1 VKKMG
6 IEWII
11 VTAVLGLGAGAGIT
25 AAIGGDDKSS
35 EVQAQTAKQ
44 LSSLDILEPICS
56 VGYLKNK
63 GPDLCRELYCWA
75 QTNST
80 TGEASGI
87 ACEAISNINNTVSI
101 RALCEA
107 ETEEAAKAACYTL
120 FRERK

>member
-1 VKKMG
+1 MG

-11 VTAVLGLGAGAGIT
+11 VTAVLSLGAGAGIT
-25 AAIGGDDKSS
+25 AAIVGGGDKSS
-35 EVQAQTAKQ
+35 EVQAQTAQQ
-44 LSSLDILEPICS
+44 LSSLDLLEPICS
-56 VGYLKNK
+56 VGYMKNK

-101 RALCEA
+101 RALCETEA
-107 ETEEAAKAACYTL
+107 EEAAKAACYTL

>member
-1 VKKMG
+1 MG
-6 IEWII
+6 VEWVILI
-11 VTAVLGLGAGAGIT
+11 TAVLSLGAGAGVT
-25 AAIGGDDKSS
+25 AAVMAGGKDGSAQT
-35 EVQAQTAKQ
+35 QAETAKQ
-44 LSSLDILEPICS
+44 LSNLDILEPLCS
-56 VGYLKNK
+56 VGYMKNK
-63 GPDLCRELYCWA
+63 GPDLCREMYCWA

-107 ETEEAAKAACYTL
+107 EADEARKAGCYTL